1 MSDICLGI
9 ERPFPHNF
17 FALAKEIPMK
27 FEKITPYLT
36 KIYEW
41 LVFLGKS
48 IKSYGDLLFEKIKS
62 RFPRFGRLFP
72 NAMYFWGILLF
83 LAITGLYL
91 MSGISCDSKKKPNTA
106 SQPIETPSRN
116 VKNVPK
122 DKYIDFNDIL
132 ENAGFNPNSDGI
144 TAYLTYGSSDL
155 MDRSQNADAFDKKAV
170 QKEVS
175 QWRKVNLRNNS
186 YKFSIPITDVL
197 VSDNYNKDG
206 IKVRF
211 YLPFFLQNFVN
222 EMNDNSSLVSFT
234 TEGEHLRLN
243 YCLDNDK
250 NNIGNHGIN
259 EEIAFMRMAYQLD
272 KKTFTREN
280 EINLGFASVIDRI
293 EHTVGKLYK
302 AVDQWNEARGKEDCE
317 ARREKLPFMYKPL
330 SKKLW
335 CIYILKAPEE
345 ILKDLSRHK
354 ENYSIVIKFNNFQ
367 ISYLNTPNVM
377 YPYTISNKDEF
388 LSSDTTIPVSNSPE
402 YTDLYPSYYKTDF
415 PNCQLLSLE
424 IQKNDGTIITKMKY
438 KKPSS
443 THKNFRPHWKQALT
457 CENWR

>member
-9 ERPFPHNF
+9 ERPFPHYF

-197 VSDNYNKDG
+197 VSDNYNEDG
-206 IKVRF
+206 IDIRF
-211 YLPFFLQNFVN
+211 YLPLFLQNFVN
-222 EMNDNSSLVSFT
+222 ETNEDSSKVSFT
-234 TEGEHLRLN
+234 TKGEELFLY
-243 YCLDNDK
+243 YCLDNNIEHVATKTYIASDK
-250 NNIGNHGIN
+250 IEMNDS
-259 EEIAFMRMAYQLD
+259 A
-272 KKTFTREN
+272 
-280 EINLGFASVIDRI
+280 FASYATSALYLESTGSTQGDINQAIKVWNLFRP
-293 EHTVGKLYK
+293 TGGRKL
-302 AVDQWNEARGKEDCE
+302 C
-317 ARREKLPFMYKPL
+317 PFMYKPL
-330 SKKLW
+330 LKKLW
-335 CIYILKAPEE
+335 CVYTLKASEE
-345 ILKDLSRHK
+345 TLKDVARHK
-354 ENYSIVIKFNNFQ
+354 ENFNIVIKFDNLQ
-367 ISYLNTPNVM
+367 ISYLRMPNVL
-377 YPYTISNKDEF
+377 YPYTIYPMEKFLASN
-388 LSSDTTIPVSNSPE
+388 TTIPVNNSRE
-402 YTDLYPSYYKTDF
+402 YSDLYPSYYQTGF

-424 IQKNDGTIITKMKY
+424 IQKNDGTVITTMKY

-443 THKNFRPHWKQALT
+443 SHKNFKPHWKQALT
-457 CENWR
+457 CEDWPVE